1 MDIAHR
7 RLHSLRLNS
16 GPLATP
22 LDVVSWL
29 GAVQSQD
36 FAGALWALG
45 LRMKKAVEDDVLR
58 AFNAGEIVRTHVL
71 RPTWHFVAP
80 ADLRWLLMVTAPR
93 VHAINKTMYRLG
105 ELDAKTLSR
114 CQTIIAKELK
124 GGRHLTREE
133 LGQAIEKAG
142 IPDASKNRLTYMVM
156 AAELEGVICSGPR
169 VGKQF
174 TYALIDER
182 VPPAK
187 AISRESALSEL
198 ARRYFSSRGPASLH
212 DFARWS
218 GLTVKES
225 QAGIESI
232 KAGLESEEI
241 DGQALWFVP
250 RQTPAG
256 DPPRAF
262 LLSVYDEFVAGYKDR
277 SAICAPE
284 YWKILEDYG
293 SALHFIV
300 VVDGQVIGT
309 WRRDF
314 KKNVAFLELKIF
326 KNLSSAD
333 RRAVLEAAERYG
345 AFIGFSIDVKWV

>member
-1 MDIAHR
+1 MDIAQR

-16 GPLATP
+16 SPLATP
-22 LDVVSWL
+22 LEVVAWL
-29 GAVQSQD
+29 AAVQSQD

-45 LRMKKAVEDDVLR
+45 LRMTKAVEDDVLQ

-80 ADLRWLLMVTAPR
+80 VDLRWLLMLTAPR
-93 VHAINKTMYRLG
+93 VHGINNTMYRQG
-105 ELDAKTLSR
+105 GLDAKTLSR
-114 CQTIIAKELK
+114 CQTVIAKALK
-124 GGRHLTREE
+124 GGQHLTREA
-133 LGQAIEKAG
+133 LGEAIERAG

-156 AAELEGVICSGPR
+156 AAELDGLICSGPR

-174 TYALIDER
+174 TYALLDER
-182 VPPAK
+182 VPPVK
-187 AISRESALSEL
+187 AISREGALTEL
-198 ARRYFSSRGPASLH
+198 ARRYFASRGPASLH

-225 QAGIESI
+225 QAGLESI
-232 KAGLESEEI
+232 RVNLESEVVE
-241 DGQALWFVP
+241 GQTLWFVP
-250 RQTPAG
+250 RQAPAG
-256 DPPRAF
+256 EPPRAF
-262 LLSVYDEFVAGYKDR
+262 LLSVYDEYVAGYKDR

-284 YWKILEDYG
+284 YWKIIEDYG

-314 KKNVAFLELKIF
+314 KKNVAFLELKVF
-326 KNLSSAD
+326 KRLSGAD

-345 AFIGFSIDVKWV
+345 AFIGLSIDIAWT